1 MSLRLKLEKQSEE
14 EQKYLEEEIMKI
26 SEKGKN
32 IAINGLFIA
41 GGLALSYLLFK
52 YFVDDEKPTKK
63 IKAAKLKATDTE
75 VEVETKSMFGGVTK
89 AIAKEALLLL
99 LALAK
104 DRLTIYLNK
113 DSESDEE
120 RPPRT
125 SK

>member
-14 EQKYLEEEIMKI
+14 EQKYLEEEIVKI

-63 IKAAKLKATDTE
+63 IKEAKLKATDTE

-120 RPPRT
+120 HPPRT

>member
-1 MSLRLKLEKQSEE
+1 MSLRAKLERQSEE
-14 EQKYLEEEIMKI
+14 EQKFIESEIIKI

-52 YFVDDEKPTKK
+52 YIVDDDEKPSKK
-63 IKAAKLKATDTE
+63 AKPIIIKEDSSDEKSE
-75 VEVETKSMFGGVTK
+75 SMFGGITK

-113 DSESDEE
+113 DSESNEE
-120 RPPRT
+120 HPSRT
-125 SK
+125 AK

>member
-1 MSLRLKLEKQSEE
+1 MSLRLKLERQSDE
-14 EQKYLEEEIMKI
+14 EQKFIEGEILKI

-32 IAINGLFIA
+32 IAINGLFIV

-52 YFVDDEKPTKK
+52 YLVDDDEKPSKK
-63 IKAAKLKATDTE
+63 SKPIIIKEDSSDKESESL
-75 VEVETKSMFGGVTK
+75 FGGITK
-89 AIAKEALLLL
+89 TIANEALLLL

-120 RPPRT
+120 HPSRT
-125 SK
+125 TK